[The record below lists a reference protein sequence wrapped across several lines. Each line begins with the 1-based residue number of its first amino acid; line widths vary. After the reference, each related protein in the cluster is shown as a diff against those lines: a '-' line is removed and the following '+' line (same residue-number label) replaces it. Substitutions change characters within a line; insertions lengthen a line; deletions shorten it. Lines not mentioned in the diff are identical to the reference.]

1 MDWEDN
7 KMERPNWHQADNAR
21 SVWERKSAGDLM
33 KFIAIGVFAVILVVL
48 YIYKP
53 WAGKQY
59 EQYMVE
65 MLVTD
70 KEVIEIDGEK
80 IYLLQ
85 CEDRDGT
92 KYTYEIAD
100 EAMKENFDE
109 KVVFHQIRRGKHY
122 QFKVG
127 EAEEFGA
134 HYPCVCG
141 AARLIEGFSQ
151 EKEEKN

>member
-1 MDWEDN
+1 
-7 KMERPNWHQADNAR
+7 
-21 SVWERKSAGDLM
+21 
-33 KFIAIGVFAVILVVL
+33 
-48 YIYKP
+48 
-53 WAGKQY
+53 
-59 EQYMVE
+59 MVE

-141 AARLIEGFSQ
+141 AARLIEGFSE